1 MKKEVSVNDLRI
13 GDCIEDNINSRG
25 GQVLVAKGTILTEK
39 HLERL
44 RLWFSGSE
52 ITFTIDDSKS
62 QVAADDTSK
71 KESMEK
77 LQSDT
82 IGYIDRV
89 FCASGEDLDNA
100 LQLMNYSVFN
110 ICEDL
115 KSVSDLPDNV
125 IRIMYHNQSGSHYFR
140 VTRMAVALA
149 NIYNKGK
156 SDNMQIPLSSIC
168 LSSLLH
174 DYGRRYRNDLQGL
187 TDLAFN
193 SATLKGTN
201 INPISIGSTYD
212 DTLHS
217 VYSYVALKGRIPE
230 DVRKTILY
238 CNYQDFNS
246 LGSASP
252 EVKAANIIS
261 LCALYD
267 QLLEQTM
274 YQDLS
279 SPFENVL
286 SYIGQLA
293 HNGAIDQEIHKL
305 FLDHIPIYPNGVEVL
320 LSNGQK
326 ALVVGASKGFP
337 TKPSVQV
344 LNNGKT
350 DVINLSET
358 TNITIRK
365 VLQEDDATTSDKVS
379 DIQSRQ
385 LQNSTVPI
393 DSSMLVP
400 EGDSPST
407 LELQKENFDK
417 PKTLNKKLKNF
428 FRK

>member
-13 GDCIEDNINSRG
+13 GDCIENDIKAKS
-25 GQVLVAKGTILTEK
+25 GQVLVAKSTILTEK

-44 RLWFSGSE
+44 RQWFSDSA

-62 QVAADDTSK
+62 KVAKDFTSK
-71 KESMEK
+71 KESMEQ

-82 IGYIDRV
+82 IECMDRV
-89 FCASGEDLDNA
+89 FHARGADLDKA

-115 KSVSDLPDNV
+115 KSVSDLPDDV
-125 IRIMYHNQSGSHYFR
+125 IKIMYHNQAGSHYFR

-149 NIYNKGK
+149 SIYNKGK
-156 SDNMQIPLSSIC
+156 SENMQIPLTSIC

-174 DYGRRYRNDLQGL
+174 DYGRRYKNDSEGL
-187 TDLAFN
+187 AELTF
-193 SATLKGTN
+193 SSTTLKGTV
-201 INPISIGSTYD
+201 INPSSIGSTYD

-217 VYSYVALKGRIPE
+217 VYSYVALKEKVPE

-238 CNYQDFNS
+238 GNYQDYNS
-246 LGSASP
+246 FRSSSP

-261 LCALYD
+261 LCTLYD
-267 QLLEQTM
+267 QLLEKTM
-274 YQDLS
+274 SLDLS

-293 HNGAIDQEIHKL
+293 HNDELDQEIYRL
-305 FLDHIPIYPNGVEVL
+305 FLDHIPIYPNGVKVL
-320 LSNGQK
+320 LSNGQQ
-326 ALVVGASKGFP
+326 AFVVGASKGFP

-344 LNNGKT
+344 LNDGKP
-350 DVINLSET
+350 DIINLSER

-365 VLQEDDATTSDKVS
+365 VLQEDEERENDIVS
-379 DIQSRQ
+379 NIQSKQ
-385 LQNSTVPI
+385 LQNSNVPI

-407 LELQKENFDK
+407 LELQRQDFNNS
-417 PKTLNKKLKNF
+417 KTLNKKLKAF